1 LRLVAD
7 KPVLDVRERHL
18 PHSLKKRVDASKPQG
33 RLRSGRPL
41 GDEVRFLKTWFE
53 SPKLTGAVSPS
64 GRFLARAMARAIGPV
79 GEGLV
84 IELGPGTG
92 PVTKALI
99 EQGVPPEQLVLIEYE
114 AAFCRLLG
122 HRFPG
127 VRVLQGD
134 AYTLRRT
141 LGDLSDRPIR
151 AIVSSLPLLN
161 QPPARRAALVEDVF
175 GLMAPG
181 GVFVQFTYGMASPIS
196 RPAGA
201 GRYSAHA
208 TAPIWL
214 NLPPARV
221 WTYRADPDS
230 RAPTPLFSRLCE
242 GADRMG
248 GDWAGKAEAAGRLIR
263 ARQVKLG
270 AKVRAHAK
278 DMIDEARRRKPL
290 DIFRNRPSRD

>member
-1 LRLVAD
+1 
-7 KPVLDVRERHL
+7 L
-18 PHSLKKRVDASKPQG
+18 PHSLKKRVDASKLRG
-33 RLRSGRPL
+33 RLRSARPL
-41 GDEVRFLKTWFE
+41 GDEVRFLKTWLE
-53 SPKLTGAVSPS
+53 SPRLTGAVSPS
-64 GRFLARAMARAIGPV
+64 GRFLARAMARATGPARD
-79 GEGLV
+79 GLV
-84 IELGPGTG
+84 VELGPGTG
-92 PVTKALI
+92 PVTKALL
-99 EQGVPPEQLVLIEYE
+99 EQGVPAEQLILVEYE
-114 AAFCRLLG
+114 AAFCRLLN

-134 AYTLRRT
+134 AYALRRT
-141 LGDLSDRPIR
+141 LADVSDLPIR

-161 QPPARRAALVEDVF
+161 QPPTRRAALIDDAFALLEPD
-175 GLMAPG
+175 

-221 WTYRADPDS
+221 WTYRSDPDA
-230 RAPTPLFSRLCE
+230 RAPAPLFSRLCE
-242 GADRMG
+242 GADRVG
-248 GDWAGKAEAAGRLIR
+248 EEWAGKAEAAGRLLR
-263 ARQVKLG
+263 ARQAKLG